1 MGEGGITTGFR
12 WGGGVAQ
19 LSPHPTPS
27 IRSGSCWPHPLS
39 LCRAQQRPWRLQ
51 PPGTKQH
58 PQEKPPHPGV
68 TRACA
73 QRAGG
78 LEPVEV
84 TIPASQVGQD
94 VRERMFQGRGRYPA
108 EWDFNLF

>member
-19 LSPHPTPS
+19 LSPSPTPS
-27 IRSGSCWPHPLS
+27 VRSGSCWSHSLS
-39 LCRAQQRPWRLQ
+39 LCRAQQRPRQ
-51 PPGTKQH
+51 SQTSGTKQH

-94 VRERMFQGRGRYPA
+94 VREGMFPGQGEVPSRMQF
-108 EWDFNLF
+108 